1 MTTSPTTS
9 PPARLVGSALL
20 AIPAILAVGAS
31 AWLAYDLFEEYGG
44 VSSDLVS
51 TVVSLAVAVV
61 VTALVVVPFTF
72 LSLWVGWPDRVR
84 GRVGRL
90 LAASLVV
97 VSAAL
102 LVAALL
108 GGSAHDRKTGA
119 QSLSGQPSM
128 RSISS

>member
-1 MTTSPTTS
+1 MTTSPTAS

-20 AIPAILAVGAS
+20 AVPAILATGAS
-31 AWLAYDLFEEYGG
+31 AWLTYDLFEEYGG

-61 VTALVVVPFTF
+61 VTALVVVPFAF
-72 LSLWVGWPDRVR
+72 LSVLVGWPDRIR
-84 GRVGRL
+84 GRVGRMVI
-90 LAASLVV
+90 ASLAIVTV
-97 VSAAL
+97 AL
-102 LVAALL
+102 LIGALL
-108 GGSAHDRKTGA
+108 GGSAHDRKVGA